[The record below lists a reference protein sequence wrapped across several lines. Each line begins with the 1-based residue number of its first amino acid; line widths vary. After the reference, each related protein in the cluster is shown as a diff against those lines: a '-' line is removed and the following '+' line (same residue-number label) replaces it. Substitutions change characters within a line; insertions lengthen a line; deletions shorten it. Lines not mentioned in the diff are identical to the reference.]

1 MLPGGRI
8 HLVLAALLLGSSCG
22 SDRGDTSY
30 DTSVSNPA
38 YGSDHPKLAF
48 DEGHRERHLSRET
61 YRPFAELA
69 RHDGY
74 AIERIDDPITESELD
89 GVRVLVIAC
98 AQGEGETG
106 EAAAFT
112 PSECTAIERW
122 VDSGGGLLL
131 VADAFPFGSA
141 ADSLARKFG
150 IEIAKGMTAD
160 AIQYDRE
167 WKDDTQL
174 DFNRENHLLG
184 VHPVTEGRTQE
195 ERVGRVVTY
204 TGTSVRGPSGS
215 AVFLRHGS
223 TAVMRAAKPS
233 IEQTSKGPRLHV
245 EYGEE
250 KPAEGWGQGVA
261 LVHGRGR
268 VVVLGESAVLTA
280 QLDGARKYGMNAKGN
295 DDRKLALNTLHWLS
309 GLLP

>member
-1 MLPGGRI
+1 M
-8 HLVLAALLLGSSCG
+8 HLVLASLILGSSCG
-22 SDRGDTSY
+22 SDRGDTGY
-30 DTSVSNPA
+30 DTSVANPA

-48 DEGHRERHLSRET
+48 DEGHRERHLSRGT

-141 ADSLARKFG
+141 VDSLAGARDRSRR
-150 IEIAKGMTAD
+150 MTAD

-184 VHPVTEGRTQE
+184 VHPVTEAARRRSASAVSSLHGD
-195 ERVGRVVTY
+195 
-204 TGTSVRGPSGS
+204 VRARAFGS
-215 AVFLRHGS
+215 AIFPAPRIDGDGAAAEHRELRRVPACTSSTARRSPPRAGAKACASRRGRSSSSANPRCSPRSSTARGS
-223 TAVMRAAKPS
+223 T
-233 IEQTSKGPRLHV
+233 G
-245 EYGEE
+245 
-250 KPAEGWGQGVA
+250 
-261 LVHGRGR
+261 
-268 VVVLGESAVLTA
+268 
-280 QLDGARKYGMNAKGN
+280 
-295 DDRKLALNTLHWLS
+295 
-309 GLLP
+309 